1 MAEEKRT
8 KKKAM
13 RKTQDQF
20 IGNHEQDNRMPIVKQ
35 EVKIEGNE
43 VVERKIEV
51 ALMPNAELDKESK
64 EFHEFIEFIEKDKT
78 AWNIQQEE
86 EERLKE
92 QKEKLPLD
100 KILDI
105 AKTQGLLKELTEE
118 QRFDRLIKGI
128 KLHDIIKDCMQSSLN
143 NYCKEY
149 NKKNPDDNI
158 QLKLMLHNNKHPQTG
173 AIFSADLRLECR
185 RRGKFTVLLKKGVAF
200 THVRQVRDEASWK
213 YSLYGQMFNDL
224 IAVSI
229 NHLLLTDDVQSG
241 RIKSTIS

>member
-8 KKKAM
+8 KRKAN

-20 IGNHEQDNRMPIVKQ
+20 IGNHEVIVDNKSFIV
-35 EVKIEGNE
+35 
-43 VVERKIEV
+43 
-51 ALMPNAELDKESK
+51 AEKDSDLLP
-64 EFHEFIEFIEKDKT
+64 EKDKT
-78 AWNIQQEE
+78 AWNLQQEE
-86 EERLKE
+86 EEKLQQLKD
-92 QKEKLPLD
+92 KLPLD
-100 KILDI
+100 KIIDI
-105 AKTQGLLKELTEE
+105 AKETGLLKELTEE

-158 QLKLMLHNNKHPQTG
+158 QLKLMLHNNRHPQTG

-185 RRGKFTVLLKKGVAF
+185 RRGKFIILLKKGVAF

-213 YSLYGQMFNDL
+213 YSLYGNMFNDL

-241 RIKSTIS
+241 RIKSNVPTGGDTSK

>member
-8 KKKAM
+8 KQKAKK
-13 RKTQDQF
+13 KTLDMF
-20 IGNHEQDNRMPIVKQ
+20 VGSNNENIIPIISEEIEIKDNEIV
-35 EVKIEGNE
+35 G
-43 VVERKIEV
+43 RKIEV
-51 ALMPNAELDKESK
+51 DLT
-64 EFHEFIEFIEKDKT
+64 EKDKT
-78 AWNIQQEE
+78 AWNLQQEE
-86 EERLKE
+86 EEKLKE

-105 AKTQGLLKELTEE
+105 AKAQGLLKDLTEE

-143 NYCKEY
+143 NYSKEY

-185 RRGKFTVLLKKGVAF
+185 RRGKFIVLLKKGVAF

-213 YSLYGQMFNDL
+213 YSLYGNMFNDL

-241 RIKSTIS
+241 RIKSTIPA

>member
-8 KKKAM
+8 KRKSI

-20 IGNHEQDNRMPIVKQ
+20 IGNHKQDKSSLLSLPI
-35 EVKIEGNE
+35 EETI
-43 VVERKIEV
+43 I
-51 ALMPNAELDKESK
+51 L
-64 EFHEFIEFIEKDKT
+64 EKDKT
-78 AWNIQQEE
+78 DWNRQQEE
-86 EERLKE
+86 EEKLKQ

-105 AKTQGLLKELTEE
+105 AKAQGLLKDLTEE

-143 NYCKEY
+143 NYSKEY

-185 RRGKFTVLLKKGVAF
+185 RRGKFIVLLKKGVAF

-213 YSLYGQMFNDL
+213 YSLYGNMFNDL

-241 RIKSTIS
+241 RIKSNVSTGNDTTK